1 MRVKSDLSRSQ
12 HKKEASIMRS
22 TLLLGLALFALSAG
36 AAYAAGD
43 HIGRTALVVG
53 DDGKEAQTVFA
64 TDAPKIVLH
73 AELKGAEAGAKVEG
87 IWIAV
92 KTDAAPANYKID
104 AATLTLD
111 SSALEEVTFS
121 LSKPTAGWPVGTYQV
136 DLTYNGTAEKS
147 VPFSVE
153 K

>member
-1 MRVKSDLSRSQ
+1 
-12 HKKEASIMRS
+12 MRS

-36 AAYAAGD
+36 AAHAGD

-53 DDGKEAQTVFA
+53 DDGTEAQTVFA
-64 TDAPKIVLH
+64 ADAPKIVLH
-73 AELKGAEAGAKVEG
+73 VELKSPEVGAKVEG
-87 IWIAV
+87 VCFAV

-111 SSALEEVTFS
+111 SSTLDEVTFS

-136 DLTYNGTAEKS
+136 ELTYNGAAEKT

>member
-1 MRVKSDLSRSQ
+1 
-12 HKKEASIMRS
+12 MRS

-36 AAYAAGD
+36 AAHAGE

-53 DDGKEAQTVFA
+53 DDGTEVQTVFA
-64 TDAPKIVLH
+64 TDTPKIVLH
-73 AELKGAEAGAKVEG
+73 VELKGAEVGAKVDAA
-87 IWIAV
+87 WIAV

-104 AATLTLD
+104 AVTVAVD
-111 SSALEEVTFS
+111 NAQDEATFS

-136 DLTYNGTAEKS
+136 ELTYNGTAEKS
-147 VPFSVE
+147 VPFSV